1 MRKEQMYASVINE
14 ASRISKEYINASDSI
29 LRIESDKSALL
40 KDMANNAFIKVP
52 FVGDFN
58 AGKSSLLNALMG
70 INLLPTNIVPTT
82 AVSYELYYSDKEQLK
97 VFHKGELK
105 ETAPISRIAALEVV
119 PGDVVYVYVDNDFVR
134 KMNERNIV
142 VVDMPGI
149 DSGIEAH
156 NNAILNYIRE
166 GSFFF
171 LVTDAEQ
178 GTLRRSAIRFVD
190 ELKKYGLTC
199 NVIISKVDKKSD
211 EQITTIKAEVEAQAK
226 RAIRSDVEV
235 GISSA
240 AAKRF
245 DDVSRMLD
253 KLDAEKFFV
262 EKYAKEVCG
271 FVSDIISEL
280 QLQIK
285 LTLSDKKDF
294 TTKIEALRSERE
306 KALNSLNSKNNT
318 AQSLS
323 NSAEDI
329 LNDVREALIAKSS
342 YLATILYNNNN
353 DTNAFNNELLS
364 IIRPILINSFK
375 REISEYQ
382 DVIGDSVREFS
393 LNVNDILQ
401 DNNNAMLNGAN
412 DIIGN
417 LLGKDVLE
425 GILKKGLDKLMV
437 RLAAYKGISTL
448 LGSLSKILGPLVTII
463 INVIPDLLRMI
474 FGKSKEQ
481 KIDSIR
487 QNIAS
492 EVVGKI
498 VNSLRDP
505 VTEMLEEQR
514 RSAMNDMES
523 LINEEAKKY
532 DVNIQS
538 MLQEQ
543 QASES
548 EIATKVQNLE
558 KGISELDKLLANI

>member
-262 EKYAKEVCG
+262 EKYAKEVSG

-364 IIRPILINSFK
+364 IIRPILIKSFK

-448 LGSLSKILGPLVTII
+448 LDSLSKILGPLVTII

-558 KGISELDKLLANI
+558 KGISKLDKLLANI

>member
-262 EKYAKEVCG
+262 EKYAKEVSG

-382 DVIGDSVREFS
+382 YVIGDSVREFS

-448 LGSLSKILGPLVTII
+448 LDSLSKILGPLVTII

-558 KGISELDKLLANI
+558 KGISKLDKLLANI

>member
-1 MRKEQMYASVINE
+1 MKKEQMYASVINE

-29 LRIESDKSALL
+29 LRIESAKSALL

-52 FVGDFN
+52 FVGDFD

-70 INLLPTNIVPTT
+70 IDLLPTDIVPTT

-97 VFHKGELK
+97 VYHKGELK
-105 ETAPISRIAALEVV
+105 ETVSVSQIASLEVV
-119 PGDVVYVYVDNDFVR
+119 PGDVVYVYINNDFVR
-134 KMNERNIV
+134 QMNERDIV
-142 VVDMPGI
+142 IVDMPGI

-190 ELKKYGLTC
+190 ELKQYGLTC
-199 NVIISKVDKKSD
+199 NVIISKADKKSD
-211 EQITTIKAEVEAQAK
+211 EQMSSIKAEVEAQAR
-226 RAIRSDVEV
+226 RAIRSDIEV
-235 GISSA
+235 GVSSA
-240 AAKRF
+240 AERRF
-245 DDVSRMLD
+245 DDVIQMLD
-253 KLDAEKFFV
+253 KLDPEKIFI
-262 EKYAKEVCG
+262 EKYAKEVTG

-285 LTLSDKKDF
+285 LALSDKKNF
-294 TTKIEALRSERE
+294 TTKIETLKAERE
-306 KALNSLNSKNNT
+306 KALNNLNNKDNA

-323 NSAEDI
+323 NSVEDI
-329 LNDVREALIAKSS
+329 LNDVREALIAKSG
-342 YLATILYNNNN
+342 YLATILYSSNN
-353 DTNAFNNELLS
+353 DTNAFNNELLAV
-364 IIRPILINSFK
+364 IRPVLVNSFK

-401 DNNNAMLNGAN
+401 DKDNAMLNGAN
-412 DIIGN
+412 EIIGN

-425 GILKKGLDKLMV
+425 GVLKKGLNKLTEK
-437 RLAAYKGISTL
+437 LAAYKGISTL
-448 LGSLSKILGPLVTII
+448 LGSLSKILGPLVTIV
-463 INVIPDLLRMI
+463 INVIPDLIRLI

-481 KIDSIR
+481 KIDAIR
-487 QNIAS
+487 QKIVS
-492 EVVGKI
+492 EVAGKI
-498 VNSLRDP
+498 VESLREP

-514 RSAMNDMES
+514 RSAMNEMES

-548 EIATKVQNLE
+548 EIAAKIQHLE
-558 KGISELDKLLANI
+558 KGIGELNKLLASI

>member
-1 MRKEQMYASVINE
+1 MYASVINE

-262 EKYAKEVCG
+262 EKYAKEVSG

-448 LGSLSKILGPLVTII
+448 LDSLSKILGPLVTII

>member
-262 EKYAKEVCG
+262 EKYAKEVSG

-448 LGSLSKILGPLVTII
+448 LDSLSKILGPLVTII

>member
-29 LRIESDKSALL
+29 LRIESYKSALL

-105 ETAPISRIAALEVV
+105 ETAPISRIADLEVV

-262 EKYAKEVCG
+262 EKYAKEVSG

-448 LGSLSKILGPLVTII
+448 LDSLSKILGPLVTII

>member
-262 EKYAKEVCG
+262 EKYAKEVSG

-294 TTKIEALRSERE
+294 TTKIEALGSERE

>member
-14 ASRISKEYINASDSI
+14 ASRISKEYIIASDSI

-262 EKYAKEVCG
+262 EKYAKEVSG

-364 IIRPILINSFK
+364 IIRPILIKSFK

-448 LGSLSKILGPLVTII
+448 LDSLSKILGPLVTII

-558 KGISELDKLLANI
+558 KGISKLDKLLANI

>member
-262 EKYAKEVCG
+262 EKYAKEVSG

-353 DTNAFNNELLS
+353 DTNTFNNELLS

-448 LGSLSKILGPLVTII
+448 LDSLSKILGPLVTII

-558 KGISELDKLLANI
+558 KGISKLDKLLANI

>member
-262 EKYAKEVCG
+262 EKYAKEVSG

-353 DTNAFNNELLS
+353 DTNTFNNELLS

-448 LGSLSKILGPLVTII
+448 LDSLSKILGPLVTII

>member
-245 DDVSRMLD
+245 DDVSQMLD

-262 EKYAKEVCG
+262 EKYAKEVSG

-448 LGSLSKILGPLVTII
+448 LDSLSKILGPLVTII

>member
-262 EKYAKEVCG
+262 EKYAKEVSG

-382 DVIGDSVREFS
+382 YVIGDSVREFS

-448 LGSLSKILGPLVTII
+448 LDSLSKILGPLVTII

>member
-1 MRKEQMYASVINE
+1 MKKEQMYASVITE

-29 LRIESDKSALL
+29 LRIESAKSALL

-52 FVGDFN
+52 FVGDFD

-70 INLLPTNIVPTT
+70 IDLLPTDIVPTT

-97 VFHKGELK
+97 VYHKGELK
-105 ETAPISRIAALEVV
+105 ETVSVSQIASLEVV
-119 PGDVVYVYVDNDFVR
+119 PGDVVYVYINNDFVR
-134 KMNERNIV
+134 QMNERDIV
-142 VVDMPGI
+142 IVDMPGI

-190 ELKKYGLTC
+190 ELKQYGLTC
-199 NVIISKVDKKSD
+199 NVIISKADKKSD
-211 EQITTIKAEVEAQAK
+211 EQMSSIKAEVETQAK
-226 RAIRSDVEV
+226 RAIRSDIEV
-235 GISSA
+235 GVSSA
-240 AAKRF
+240 AERRF
-245 DDVSRMLD
+245 DDVIQMLD
-253 KLDAEKFFV
+253 KLDPEKIFI
-262 EKYAKEVCG
+262 EKYAKEVTG

-285 LTLSDKKDF
+285 LALSDKKNF
-294 TTKIEALRSERE
+294 TTKIETLKAERE
-306 KALNSLNSKNNT
+306 KALNNLNNKDNA

-323 NSAEDI
+323 NSVEDI
-329 LNDVREALIAKSS
+329 LNDVREALIAKSG
-342 YLATILYNNNN
+342 YLATILYSSNN
-353 DTNAFNNELLS
+353 DTNAFNNELLAV
-364 IIRPILINSFK
+364 IRPVLVNSFK

-401 DNNNAMLNGAN
+401 DKDNAMLNGAN
-412 DIIGN
+412 EIIGN

-425 GILKKGLDKLMV
+425 GVLKKGLNKLMEK
-437 RLAAYKGISTL
+437 LAAYKGISTL
-448 LGSLSKILGPLVTII
+448 LGSLSKILGPLVTIV
-463 INVIPDLLRMI
+463 INVIPDLIRLI

-481 KIDSIR
+481 KIDAIR
-487 QNIAS
+487 QKIVS
-492 EVVGKI
+492 EVAGKI
-498 VNSLRDP
+498 VESLREP

-514 RSAMNDMES
+514 RSAMNEMES

-548 EIATKVQNLE
+548 EIAAKIQHLE
-558 KGISELDKLLANI
+558 KGIGELNKLLASI

>member
-262 EKYAKEVCG
+262 EKYAKEVSG

-448 LGSLSKILGPLVTII
+448 LDSLSKILGPLVTI

>member
-1 MRKEQMYASVINE
+1 
-14 ASRISKEYINASDSI
+14 
-29 LRIESDKSALL
+29 
-40 KDMANNAFIKVP
+40 
-52 FVGDFN
+52 
-58 AGKSSLLNALMG
+58 MG

-105 ETAPISRIAALEVV
+105 ETAPISRIADLEVV
-119 PGDVVYVYVDNDFVR
+119 PGDVVYVYIDNDFVR

-262 EKYAKEVCG
+262 EKYAKEVSG

-364 IIRPILINSFK
+364 IIRPILIKSFK

-448 LGSLSKILGPLVTII
+448 LDSLSKILGPLVTII

>member
-262 EKYAKEVCG
+262 EKYAKEVSG

-382 DVIGDSVREFS
+382 DVIGDSVREFP

>member
-262 EKYAKEVCG
+262 EKYAKEVSG

-448 LGSLSKILGPLVTII
+448 LDSLSKILGPLVTII

-558 KGISELDKLLANI
+558 KGISKLDKLLANI